1 MTFRLHSPIFAS
13 HKGIDVQIKYLD
25 LQAQY
30 ETIRPE
36 IDRAIREVLD
46 SSAYVLGPAAE
57 AFESAYAQYCQV
69 KHCAGVGSGTS
80 ALVIALRALDVG
92 PGDEVITAANTF
104 VATAAAIAQIGAK
117 PVLCDVN
124 PATRNLDPDLLSMAI
139 SRRTRVIIPVHLYGC
154 PADMDPIG
162 QLADNHDIWIL
173 EDAAQAHG
181 AAYRGARTGSIGRM
195 AAFSFYPGKNLGAY
209 GEAGAITTDDSRL
222 DGVVRMLRDHGSRS
236 KYRHELLGY
245 NARLDG
251 IQAAVLNV
259 KLKHLDRWNAQRR
272 RVAALYDK
280 LLSGLPITLPSSED
294 DREQVFHLYGIETE
308 RRDELQKYLAA
319 CEIPTLIH
327 YPVPIHLQKAFAY
340 LDHREGDFPITE
352 KLAGEILSLPIS
364 PEMTD
369 DQVGHVAG
377 KIREIFERK

>member
-1 MTFRLHSPIFAS
+1 MH
-13 HKGIDVQIKYLD
+13 IKYLD

-30 ETIRPE
+30 ESIRPE

-46 SSAYVLGPAAE
+46 SSAYILGPAAK
-57 AFESAYAQYCQV
+57 AFESAYAQYCRV
-69 KHCAGVGSGTS
+69 AHCAGVGSGTS
-80 ALVIALRALDVG
+80 ALVVALRALDVG

-104 VATAAAIAQIGAK
+104 VATAAAIAQVGAK
-117 PVLCDVN
+117 PVLCDVD

-139 SRRTRVIIPVHLYGC
+139 SRRTKVIIPVHLYGC

-162 QLADNHDIWIL
+162 QLADNHDIFVL

-181 AAYRGARTGSIGRM
+181 AVYRGRRVGSIGRM

-209 GEAGAITTDDSRL
+209 GEAGAITTDDARL
-222 DGVVRMLRDHGSRS
+222 DSVVRMLRDHGSKS

-259 KLKHLDRWNAQRR
+259 KLKHLDRWNSERR
-272 RVAALYDK
+272 RVAALYNE
-280 LLSGLPITLPSSED
+280 LLSGLSVTLPRSED
-294 DREQVFHLYGIETE
+294 EYEQVFHLYVIETE

-327 YPVPIHLQKAFAY
+327 YPIPVHLQNAFAY

-352 KLAGEILSLPIS
+352 KLAGEVLSLPIY

-377 KIREIFERK
+377 KIREFFERK